1 MFKDFSWNFKQILLF
16 MVEVTSLQ
24 YNEIFVTFL
33 TSLWNKDVIKSN
45 EFESTEGVIKILSFD
60 FSNKA

>member
-1 MFKDFSWNFKQILLF
+1 MFKDFSWNFIQILLF